1 VALRFLDT
9 VGGTFEELARERSAA
24 AIALGILIV
33 TIKVAAGALA
43 LRLTK
48 PGTIP
53 RGRRWLLLCGF
64 GGSTLLIVYSGALV
78 LAGSLVL
85 TDIVT
90 PAEPGRPVHPAM
102 ARVRLGRLVFGV
114 GSGSC
119 GRNVAVPHEHFN
131 STRTTSRSRLNHEG
145 SLRRGHTVDVA
156 TRQTGTRRR

>member
-1 VALRFLDT
+1 LVALRFLDT

-90 PAEPGRPVHPAM
+90 PAEPGRPVHL
-102 ARVRLGRLVFGV
+102 RWHVFVWDAWFLAWGADLAA
-114 GSGSC
+114 GTWQFRTST
-119 GRNVAVPHEHFN
+119 
-131 STRTTSRSRLNHEG
+131 STR
-145 SLRRGHTVDVA
+145 RGQHHGRV
-156 TRQTGTRRR
+156 